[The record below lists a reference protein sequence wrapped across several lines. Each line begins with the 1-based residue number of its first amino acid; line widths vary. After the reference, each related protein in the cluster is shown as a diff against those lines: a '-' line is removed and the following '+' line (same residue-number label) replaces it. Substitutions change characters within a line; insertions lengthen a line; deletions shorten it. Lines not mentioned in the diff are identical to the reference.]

1 MLKIA
6 HFFPQ
11 GPRSTEILLCRV
23 FSQWLGGAG
32 DSLGMVLSSVPQ
44 ISFWD
49 ALYKLWSVELRL
61 RVEVFMWAWE
71 IVIIM

>member
-11 GPRSTEILLCRV
+11 GSRSTDILFCRV
-23 FSQWLGGAG
+23 LSQWLAGAG
-32 DSLGMVLSSVPQ
+32 DSLGTVLSSVSQ

-49 ALYKLWSVELRL
+49 ALYKFWSIELHL
-61 RVEVFMWAWE
+61 REEVFMWAWE
-71 IVIIM
+71 MVIIM